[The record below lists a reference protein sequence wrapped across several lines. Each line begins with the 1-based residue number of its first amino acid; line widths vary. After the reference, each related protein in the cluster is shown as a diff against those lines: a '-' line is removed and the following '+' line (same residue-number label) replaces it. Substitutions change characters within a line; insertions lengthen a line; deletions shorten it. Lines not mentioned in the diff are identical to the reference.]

1 MANAQFAQSF
11 DVIAEFTK
19 AMREHG
25 IETEALIQADG
36 QRHRFRVTGDKAGS
50 RNGWYVLHLDGV
62 PAGSFGCW
70 KRDISETWCAKS
82 ASTMTDIERQEL
94 TARIEASKREQEA
107 ETARV
112 QADCKAKAERLWN
125 EASET
130 VSAGHAYLSAKGVRG
145 YGLRQLRDALLVPV
159 RADGGGLVG
168 LQFIQPDGSKRFLTG
183 TPKAGSYH
191 RITGSME
198 RVLICEGYATG
209 ASLHEATGFAV
220 AIAFDAGN
228 LLAVAQAIR
237 DKLSDAVLVL
247 CADDDRNSPTNPG
260 MSKATAAALAV
271 GGLLAVPTFAAD
283 DDGTDFNDMHQQ
295 QGIEAVRAAV
305 DAAATSENLT
315 KPNIENLKKPEAE
328 NLRKPQSDEQSASS
342 DVATDADVQETEK
355 AMIARLAG
363 LDDLAYYRVRKA
375 SADALSIT
383 SGDLDKL
390 VTKER
395 KRLAAEAEGATEG
408 GSFVL
413 FDEID
418 PWPDAVDGAA
428 LLDDMTRTIQ
438 RFTVLSVEQARACA
452 LWAAFTWFIDG
463 ANVAPLLNVTSP
475 EPRCGKSTL
484 GELLKEMVAR
494 PLYASNITP
503 AALFRAVEKWKP
515 TLLIDETDAFLN
527 EKEELRGIINAGH
540 YRSTAYVIR
549 VVGEALEPKQ
559 FCTWGA
565 KALIGIGKI
574 AHTLLDRSVVIELR
588 RKLETERVDKVR
600 HAEVDLFETIRR
612 KLTRWADDELS
623 HYKALRPVAIDAI
636 HDRAADNWEPLLA
649 VALLARGEWPARCR
663 HAALS
668 LSGAAQESPSINTEL
683 LTDIKAAFERKRAN
697 KMFSTD
703 LLAALCEDTE
713 APWATWNRGR
723 EMTARQLSE
732 RMKSFGLKPHD
743 IRIGTENSKGYSL
756 DKFRDAFAR
765 YLPLVPDSS
774 ATPRQPSNGAA
785 SSDFLSATKGMSVA
799 DEKALKPSNGAG
811 CRGVADKN
819 PQTVADTE
827 NVSLMDYE
835 EGFV

>member
-1 MANAQFAQSF
+1 MGNAQFAQSI
-11 DVIAEFTK
+11 DVIADFTQ

-25 IETEALIQADG
+25 IETDAFIQPDG
-36 QRHRFRVTGDKAGS
+36 QRHRFRVIGDKSGS
-50 RNGWYVLHLDGV
+50 DNGWYVLHMDGV
-62 PAGSFGCW
+62 PAGAFGCW
-70 KRDISETWCAKS
+70 KRDISATWCAKS
-82 ASTMTDIERQEL
+82 ASTMTDTERQEM
-94 TARIEASKREQEA
+94 AKRIEASKREQEA
-107 ETARV
+107 EKARV
-112 QADCKAKAERLWN
+112 QADCKTKAERLWG

-130 VSAGHAYLSAKGVRG
+130 VSADHAYLSVKGVRS

-168 LQFIQPDGSKRFLTG
+168 LQFIQPDGTKRFLTG

-191 RITGSME
+191 RITGSLE

-237 DKLSDAVLVL
+237 DKLPDAALVL
-247 CADDDRNSPTNPG
+247 CADDDRNKTVNTG
-260 MSKATAAALAV
+260 VTKATAAARAV
-271 GGLLAVPTFAAD
+271 GGLLAVPTFAAG

-305 DAAATSENLT
+305 EAAAV
-315 KPNIENLKKPEAE
+315 PENLKKPETE
-328 NLRKPQSDEQSASS
+328 NSTKLNICDATGG
-342 DVATDADVQETEK
+342 VATDAEVQETEQ
-355 AMIARLAG
+355 AMIARLAD
-363 LDDLAYYRVRKA
+363 LNDLAYYRLRKA
-375 SADALSIT
+375 SADALGIT

-395 KRLAAEAEGATEG
+395 KWLAAEAEGATEG

-413 FDEID
+413 FDEIE
-418 PWPDAVDGAA
+418 PWPDTVDGAA
-428 LLDDMTRTIQ
+428 LLDDMTHTIQ

-484 GELLKEMVAR
+484 GELIKKMVAR
-494 PLYASNITP
+494 PLYASNISP

-574 AHTLLDRSVVIELR
+574 AHTLLDRSIVIELR
-588 RKLETERVDKVR
+588 RKLETERVEKVR
-600 HAEVDLFETIRR
+600 HAEAFLFDTIQR
-612 KLTRWADDELS
+612 KLTRWANDELS
-623 HYKALRPVAIDAI
+623 HYKALRPVAIEAI
-636 HDRAADNWEPLLA
+636 HDRAADNWEPLLT
-649 VALLARGEWPARCR
+649 VAMLAGGDWPDRCR

-668 LSGAAQESPSINTEL
+668 LSGAAQEAPSINTEL
-683 LTDIKAAFERKRAN
+683 LTDIKAAFERKRVS

-713 APWATWNRGR
+713 APWSTWNRGR

-732 RMKSFGLKPHD
+732 RMKNFGLKPHD

-774 ATPRQPSNGAA
+774 ATPRQSSNGAPF
-785 SSDFLSATKGMSVA
+785 SDFLSATNGMSVA
-799 DEKALKPSNGAG
+799 DEKALKPSSGAG
-811 CRGVADKN
+811 CRGVADRN
-819 PQTVADTE
+819 PQTVADAE
-827 NVSLMDYE
+827 NVSLIDYE

>member
-1 MANAQFAQSF
+1 
-11 DVIAEFTK
+11 V
-19 AMREHG
+19 H
-25 IETEALIQADG
+25 
-36 QRHRFRVTGDKAGS
+36 
-50 RNGWYVLHLDGV
+50 
-62 PAGSFGCW
+62 
-70 KRDISETWCAKS
+70 
-82 ASTMTDIERQEL
+82 
-94 TARIEASKREQEA
+94 
-107 ETARV
+107 
-112 QADCKAKAERLWN
+112 ADCKAKAERLWN

-130 VSAGHAYLSAKGVRG
+130 VSADHAYLSAKGVRA

-159 RADGGGLVG
+159 RADGSGLVG

-237 DKLSDAVLVL
+237 EKLTDAVLVL
-247 CADDDRNSPTNPG
+247 CADDDRGNQTNPG
-260 MSKATAAALAV
+260 MSKARAAALAV
-271 GGLLAVPTFAAD
+271 GGLLAVPAFAAESG
-283 DDGTDFNDMHQQ
+283 GTDFNDMHQQ
-295 QGIEAVRAAV
+295 LGIEAVRAAV
-305 DAAATSENLT
+305 EAAATSESFRKLE
-315 KPNIENLKKPEAE
+315 IENST
-328 NLRKPQSDEQSASS
+328 NLNISDAAGG
-342 DVATDADVQETEK
+342 VATAAEVQETEQ
-355 AMIARLAG
+355 AMIARLAD
-363 LDDLAYYRVRKA
+363 LNDLAYYRLRKA
-375 SADALSIT
+375 SADSLGIT

-413 FDEID
+413 FDEIE

-428 LLDDMTRTIQ
+428 LLDDMTHTIQ

-484 GELLKEMVAR
+484 GELIKEMVAR

-588 RKLETERVDKVR
+588 RKLETERVEKVR
-600 HAEVDLFETIRR
+600 HAEADLFDTIRR
-612 KLTRWADDELS
+612 KLTRWADDEMS
-623 HYKALRPVAIDAI
+623 HYKALRPAAIEAI

-649 VALLARGEWPARCR
+649 VALLAGCEWPARCR

-683 LTDIKAAFERKRAN
+683 LTDIKAAFERKRAS

-785 SSDFLSATKGMSVA
+785 SSDFLSATNGMSVA
-799 DEKALKPSNGAG
+799 DEKALKPSIGAG
-811 CRGVADKN
+811 CRGVADRN

-835 EGFV
+835 EGFL